1 MPSVMS
7 EYKRRVAMPGKGR
20 INCTGVTFE
29 HWSDR
34 DTDGDERISRVWH
47 KVGAMLM
54 PCPARMR
61 EIAMSKPWRWQVTLM
76 VRLQGGAIERVEV
89 TFNQALRIEELDGP
103 MRSYRDELLAE
114 WPDRLADGWRAV
126 IVGAPI

>member
-1 MPSVMS
+1 MTSVMS

-29 HWSDR
+29 HWSDI
-34 DTDGDERISRVWH
+34 DMDGDERVSRCWH
-47 KVGAMLM
+47 RVGPLNM

-61 EIAMSKPWRWQVTLM
+61 EIAMSKPWRWKVTLM
-76 VRLQGGAIERVEV
+76 VRLPGGAIERVEV

-126 IVGAPI
+126 IVGAPV